1 MIELSLR
8 GAERRGNPEM
18 DSRALHAM
26 TDITVKL
33 TTTQPTLPQI
43 KPAAL
48 RKVHSALQRWYEA
61 HGRRDLPWR
70 NTTDPYAI
78 WVSEVMLQQTQVK
91 TVLDRYYEP
100 FLKRFPSIRA
110 LAEAPRDAL
119 MKEWEGLGYYSRAN
133 NLQRAAQLCVDM
145 HGGQLPRDM
154 SALLALPGIGINT
167 AHALM
172 AFAYHAPVAVMEANV
187 KRVLCRLFAL
197 SSPSDT
203 ELWSLAQTMVD
214 AKRPF
219 DFNQAMMDIG
229 ATVCTKRSPLCLTCP
244 LSSMCM
250 GKNAP
255 ELYPAAKTPKVTPV
269 RERVIVAWRN
279 ELGWYHIAQRQS
291 RFLNGLYGFDEYDTA
306 PDGITIIGEV
316 EQTYSHFQLKASVG
330 VGHAAGLNIGE
341 YRPIDAIASL
351 PLSRADAKVLKLIE
365 AYDVR
370 FAKAARKKI

>member
-1 MIELSLR
+1 
-8 GAERRGNPEM
+8 
-18 DSRALHAM
+18 M

-91 TVLDRYYEP
+91 TVLDRYYAP

-110 LAEAPRDAL
+110 LAEAPRDVL

-154 SALLALPGIGINT
+154 DALLALPGIGINT

-203 ELWSLAQTMVD
+203 ELWSRAQTMVD

-255 ELYPAAKTPKVTPV
+255 ELYPAPKTPKVTPV

-279 ELGWYHIAQRQS
+279 ESGWYHIAQRQS

-341 YRPIDAIASL
+341 YRPLDAIASL